1 MYISHMHLAA
11 ISPNACIDYY
21 LRFTKIDAY
30 FYMSDFSRCFNTL
43 THHMTYSSA
52 NTNNRKSSTSFRNS
66 TSLKHIESVSHNTV
80 LNRYFTLQIQRQIR
94 QYHRQLYPF
103 FQVRG
108 SASDAPYFVQ
118 LLHGRTWVVKNS
130 AFCFCSSALQS
141 VRGSGITLMLPPPVV
156 MHLRAF
162 WWNRSDTLSNNTR
175 AKSRSC

>member
-1 MYISHMHLAA
+1 VIIFCPCSPVIVVACFVPRYFMYISHMHLAA

-118 LLHGRTWVVKNS
+118 LLHGRT
-130 AFCFCSSALQS
+130 
-141 VRGSGITLMLPPPVV
+141 
-156 MHLRAF
+156 
-162 WWNRSDTLSNNTR
+162 
-175 AKSRSC
+175 